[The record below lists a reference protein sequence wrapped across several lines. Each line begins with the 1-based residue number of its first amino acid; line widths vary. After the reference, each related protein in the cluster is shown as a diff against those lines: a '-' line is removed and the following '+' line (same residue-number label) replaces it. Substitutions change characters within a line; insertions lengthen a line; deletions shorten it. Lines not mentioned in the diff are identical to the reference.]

1 LHFARHRLPSPC
13 QSQPGCTGQHMLQG
27 RRARNRHAL
36 PLSESSAHGPHPAG
50 DFFSNPPSVRTSHTV
65 SASLLTA
72 PLVTKRPSPHAPSA
86 VGGSRQARTA
96 DDLSPGG
103 SIRRQCAHCSV
114 HVILC
119 RSADETVFSTYSCF
133 LDGTTQRNWRQ
144 VQPPGMASPSTTAG
158 YGRQV
163 QPPGMASKY
172 NRRVWLRFST
182 AACALINEPPTTR
195 ARLTPVGGGGQN
207 PLLLRRW
214 CLLSA
219 CWPLRG
225 RSTATAARGRG
236 MHRGSTV

>member
-1 LHFARHRLPSPC
+1 VITGEHAGVSRRGCLSELRHTRWCRLHFARHRLPSPC

-133 LDGTTQRNWRQ
+133 LDGTT
-144 VQPPGMASPSTTAG
+144 GGTGA
-158 YGRQV
+158 
-163 QPPGMASKY
+163 KY
-172 NRRVWLRFST
+172 NRRVWLRQVQPPGMVAKYNRRVWLPST
-182 AACALINEPPTTR
+182 TA
-195 ARLTPVGGGGQN
+195 GYGFGF
-207 PLLLRRW
+207 
-214 CLLSA
+214 
-219 CWPLRG
+219 PLRHV
-225 RSTATAARGRG
+225 R
-236 MHRGSTV
+236 